1 MKLNTDKMQ
10 VISAVSY
17 LTAPDAVLY
26 RSIMRILYL
35 SKESYRSQLNIDE
48 ILSELREHEEFTGYT
63 ADKIKSSMDMLTN
76 WGCVSPM
83 QDPGK
88 VRTIEEYQNKIYRY
102 SLTEEAVIIERMTME
117 LENIFS
123 ESNTL
128 PESLLERINS
138 SLKEIRSVLE
148 NRNNK
153 ELNEWWRNLQED
165 FKRLSRNYS
174 DYIHSF
180 CSVNGEKMINSVDFL
195 IHKDNFIRYLR
206 SFITQLQKY
215 SVRIENNLKKISL
228 EYKKRLLER
237 LVESEREI
245 PRTSSKIIGIEDIK
259 EKIESEWDGFYGWFV
274 SVNGKNSVCSYAM
287 EYTNDVITKMINNAI
302 MLMDLQNA
310 GVSKKHEYKKYMEM
324 FAECADINEAHCLSA
339 HVFGVMNVRHY
350 KYNADLETDSI
361 SENACDLKPQLFEI
375 TPITRNYKPKSKVTG
390 TASKMWNKEICR
402 QEKLR
407 QIEEE
412 SKLIRHYTTNNRLS
426 LSDFSD
432 KVIPKEIRTV
442 ILKWITTAFQNRH
455 RTGITDFGKKFRMI
469 TSDKIITVNFDDGK
483 LTMPAYTFE
492 FEGEQV

>member
-10 VISAVSY
+10 AVSAASY

-26 RSIMRILYL
+26 RSIMRILYN
-35 SKESYRSQLNIDE
+35 SKEAYRSQLSIDE
-48 ILSELREHEEFTGYT
+48 ILFELHEHEEFESCT

-83 QDPGK
+83 QDPRK
-88 VRTIEEYQNKIYRY
+88 VRTIEEYQNRIYRY
-102 SLTEEAVIIERMTME
+102 SLTEEAVIIERMTIE
-117 LENIFS
+117 LENMFS

-138 SLKEIRSVLE
+138 SLKEIKTILE
-148 NRNNK
+148 SKSNK
-153 ELNEWWRNLQED
+153 DLNEWWRNLQED

-180 CSVNGEKMINSVDFL
+180 CSVSGEKMINSVDFL

-215 SVRIENNLKKISL
+215 SVRIENNLKKISS
-228 EYKKRLLER
+228 EYKQRLFER
-237 LVESEREI
+237 LIESEKEI
-245 PRTSSKIIGIEDIK
+245 PRTNARLISAEDIR
-259 EKIESEWDGFYGWFV
+259 EKIQSEWDGLYGWFV

-302 MLMDLQNA
+302 MLMDLQNS

-324 FAECADINEAHCLSA
+324 FADCADTDEAHCLSA

-361 SENACDLKPQLFEI
+361 SENAYDLKPQLFEI
-375 TPITRNYKPKSKVTG
+375 TPITRNYKPKTKITGVRSKL
-390 TASKMWNKEICR
+390 WDKEICR
-402 QEKLR
+402 QQKIE
-407 QIEEE
+407 QIQKE
-412 SKLIRHYTTNNRLS
+412 SELVRHYTINNKLS

-432 KVIPKEIRTV
+432 EIIPKEIRTV
-442 ILKWITTAFQNRH
+442 ILKWITSAFQNAN
-455 RTGITDFGKKFRMI
+455 RTGITDFGKKFRLLA
-469 TSDKIITVNFDDGK
+469 SDKIITVRFDDGA

-492 FEGEQV
+492 FEGE